1 MAKILLRVPE
11 PRTEYE
17 VGNQRQINRSIA
29 ELISQL
35 NTTYQQQVKEEQEQV
50 SWFLF
55 QKANRYKNPKVDL
68 TTTNDTVLYTAP
80 AETVTIAKSIRVS
93 NDSSAQD
100 TVSFTITNA
109 NDAVFSLAKL
119 ASVGALSTEEL
130 LSMPLVIDEGE
141 IIKCQATTANRLHVV
156 MSFLEITRD

>member
-11 PRTEYE
+11 PRNEYE

-55 QKANRYKNPKVDL
+55 
-68 TTTNDTVLYTAP
+68 
-80 AETVTIAKSIRVS
+80 
-93 NDSSAQD
+93 
-100 TVSFTITNA
+100 
-109 NDAVFSLAKL
+109 
-119 ASVGALSTEEL
+119 
-130 LSMPLVIDEGE
+130 
-141 IIKCQATTANRLHVV
+141 
-156 MSFLEITRD
+156 